1 MRVWP
6 YRMRDKSTTPSLRAT
21 PSEEGER
28 NPKTENSPSVE
39 GVPSGRGSAMKSLSD
54 WPVEQRRNIIGVFT
68 DIDDTLTTHGSITP
82 DALQALFDLKAAGLH
97 VIPITGRPIG
107 WGESFAKD
115 WPVDALVAENGGVA
129 WVAKKNS
136 ENSNKISMQP
146 AYLLPKVLSKIYQN
160 NALIRSENS
169 VKMAKISALVI
180 SQIAGVDVS
189 QDSVGRETDLAFDY
203 NEFVNLSSATVQ
215 QVVALLQ
222 QAGMET
228 TVSSIHIHGCF
239 GHFDKWTGAQWIV
252 RELFQRDLAAE
263 LDQWVFVGD
272 SGNDQAMF
280 QHFRHSV
287 GVANIRQFESQL
299 THLPRYITPSERGAG
314 FAEVAELLLNTV

>member
-1 MRVWP
+1 MKP
-6 YRMRDKSTTPSLRAT
+6 L
-21 PSEEGER
+21 SE
-28 NPKTENSPSVE
+28 
-39 GVPSGRGSAMKSLSD
+39 L
-54 WPVEQRRNIIGVFT
+54 PVEHRRNIIGVFT

-129 WVAKKNS
+129 WLAEKNS
-136 ENSNKISMQP
+136 NNSNKIGIQP
-146 AYLLPKVLSKIYQN
+146 AYLLPKSLSKVYQN
-160 NALIRSENS
+160 NALIRAEN
-169 VKMAKISALVI
+169 VARMAKIAALVT
-180 SQIAGVDVS
+180 SQIAGVEVS

-203 NEFVNLSSATVQ
+203 NEFANLSADTVQ
-215 QVVALLQ
+215 RVVALLQ
-222 QAGMET
+222 SQGMQT

-280 QHFRHSV
+280 QHFAHSF
-287 GVANIRQFESQL
+287 GVANIRSFESQL
-299 THLPRYITPSERGAG
+299 TYFPRYITPSQRGAG
-314 FAEVAELLLNTV
+314 FAEVVKMLLDAR